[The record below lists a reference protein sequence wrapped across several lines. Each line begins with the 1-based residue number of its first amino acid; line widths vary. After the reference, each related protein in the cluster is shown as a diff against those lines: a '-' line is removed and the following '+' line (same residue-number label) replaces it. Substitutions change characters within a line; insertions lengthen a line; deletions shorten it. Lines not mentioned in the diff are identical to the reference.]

1 MVKYC
6 VVRNDVDDQEKVYN
20 CNLPSCHLRLF
31 LKILNLRLLCYEIS
45 LKKLSEISSKFY
57 ATPHVL
63 DTLIVGSKALQT
75 NTLLMLSIICPNILL
90 MSIKMSSCVT
100 N

>member
-1 MVKYC
+1 MARYC
-6 VVRNDVDDQEKVYN
+6 IVRDDVDDQKKVYN

-31 LKILNLRLLCYEIS
+31 LKILNLRLLCCKIS
-45 LKKLSEISSKFY
+45 LKKLSGISSKFY

-63 DTLIVGSKALQT
+63 DTLILGSKALPT
-75 NTLLMLSIICPNILL
+75 NSLLTLSIICPNYLL
-90 MSIKMSSCVT
+90 QYQNVFMCNT